1 MDDALR
7 ERVEALERAVTD
19 GEHDL
24 SAVADEAAA
33 LDRLETL
40 ESDVADLADRIEE
53 LEAATQALRG
63 YVGNVRSV
71 NTDVEQR
78 ADAALAKAEALE
90 DRLSGTATTG
100 SAPEPP
106 STPEAATADDEP
118 DDDDPADN
126 WEWGTSGHTDGTPA
140 ANGAES
146 TARAGNGDAT
156 GEEHVTDTANASE
169 QVTGRQS
176 GTPRA
181 TDRQRISRQPAASQQ
196 PADSRH
202 GTHKQTG
209 GQRETGQRGS
219 GTGTQASDH
228 RCDSCGRP
236 HTGGPSTAGHSPT
249 PNTGGQH
256 SLPQQPTDTASPQ
269 ATSGTSGHAATGAGA
284 DTTPGAPTVEALAAS
299 DPPATDGEGSVTR
312 EDGDVLPDGADDPL
326 VGAGEGDREAGTL
339 QRIRDLL

>member
-40 ESDVADLADRIEE
+40 ESDVADLADRLEE

-90 DRLSGTATTG
+90 DRLPGTATTG

-118 DDDDPADN
+118 GDDDPADK

-156 GEEHVTDTANASE
+156 GEEHATDAAHASNQATGRGSE
-169 QVTGRQS
+169 TPQATGRGSETPQATGRQQ
-176 GTPRA
+176 GAPRA

-209 GQRETGQRGS
+209 GQRETRQRGS

-236 HTGGPSTAGHSPT
+236 H
-249 PNTGGQH
+249 GQH
-256 SLPQQPTDTASPQ
+256 SLSQQPTDA
-269 ATSGTSGHAATGAGA
+269 
-284 DTTPGAPTVEALAAS
+284 TPGAPTVEALAAS
-299 DPPATDGEGSVTR
+299 DPSAADGEGSVTR